1 MGGAAGFKF
10 RYMRKLLLQLHLWV
24 GLTAGAV
31 LAVMGLTGS
40 LYVFQPEL
48 TVALYPEHY
57 KSSNPEATPVDVR
70 LVVRNA
76 EEQFGSQVTSI
87 FFPVR
92 ELENYIVKVKGNKQF
107 LFFDAATGNYVGQLE
122 KRRGVM
128 DEVLDLHRHLT
139 VGDTGALITGTSALL
154 LAFVLLTTGLY
165 LWMPR
170 RMRNLK
176 DGLRLKANASFKR
189 RNFDLHKVF
198 GFYLSLP
205 LFLAAITGSYFG
217 FQEQI
222 QNAVDKLT
230 LAKEPTPYV
239 KALRSSYQEE
249 TAPLTVYQA
258 LDRMDALY
266 PGYVRRTL
274 VMAPDSAAT
283 LNLTYLASAELEAG
297 PQYRP
302 MVYLDQYT
310 GAVVYDYNPHTAPIG
325 RKLTRNW
332 FVPIH
337 FGEIGG
343 WLTRVLWFFLGLTPA
358 MLWVTGI
365 VMWQG
370 RSKKK
375 EKSSVKVRRGIVAR
389 KI

>member
-1 MGGAAGFKF
+1 
-10 RYMRKLLLQLHLWV
+10 MRKFLLQLHLWI

-31 LAVMGLTGS
+31 LAFVGLTGS

-48 TVALYPEHY
+48 TVALYPDHY
-57 KSSNPEATPVDVR
+57 KSSQPGTAPVDVR
-70 LVVRNA
+70 LVIRNA
-76 EEQFGSQVTSI
+76 EKEFGASVTSI

-128 DEVLDLHRHLT
+128 DTVLDLHRHLT
-139 VGDTGALITGTSALL
+139 MGDTGALITGLSALL

-170 RMRNLK
+170 KKRNLK

-189 RNFDLHKVF
+189 RNFDLHNVF
-198 GFYLSLP
+198 GFYFSVP
-205 LFLAAITGSYFG
+205 LFLAAVTGVYFG
-217 FQEQI
+217 FQEKTQTV
-222 QNAVDKLT
+222 VDKLT

-239 KALRSSYQEE
+239 KALQSAYPADG
-249 TAPLTVYQA
+249 TAPLTVFQA

-266 PGYVRRTL
+266 PSYVRRTL
-274 VMAPDSAAT
+274 TLAPDSLGT
-283 LNLTYLASAELEAG
+283 LNMTYLASSDLEAG
-297 PQYRP
+297 SQDRP
-302 MVYLDQYT
+302 MVYLNQYT
-310 GAVVYDYNPHTAPIG
+310 GDVVYDYNPHTAPLG
-325 RKLTRNW
+325 RQLTRNW

-343 WLTRVLWFFLGLTPA
+343 WITRILWFFLGLMPA
-358 MLWVTGI
+358 LLWVTGI
-365 VMWQG
+365 VMWRG
-370 RSKKK
+370 KSKKK
-375 EKSSVKVRRGIVAR
+375 KKRGYVKVKGGVMA
-389 KI
+389 

>member
-1 MGGAAGFKF
+1 
-10 RYMRKLLLQLHLWV
+10 MRKLLLQLHLWI

-31 LAVMGLTGS
+31 LAFVGLTGS

-48 TVALYPEHY
+48 TVALYPEQY
-57 KSSNPEATPVDVR
+57 KSSDPGGVTVDVS
-70 LVVRNA
+70 LVVSKA
-76 EEQFGSQVTSI
+76 EEQFGAPVTNI

-128 DEVLDLHRHLT
+128 DTVLEMHRQLT
-139 VGDTGALITGTSALL
+139 IGDTGALITGISALL

-170 RMRNLK
+170 KKRNLK

-189 RNFDLHKVF
+189 RNYDLHNVF
-198 GFYLSLP
+198 GFYFSIP
-205 LFLAAITGSYFG
+205 LFLAAVTGVYFG
-217 FQEQI
+217 FQEKTQ
-222 QNAVDKLT
+222 AVVDKLT
-230 LAKEPTPYV
+230 FAKEPTPFV
-239 KALRSSYQEE
+239 KALQSSQP
-249 TAPLTVYQA
+249 TQGIAPLSVYQA
-258 LDRMDALY
+258 IDRMDDLY

-274 VMAPDSAAT
+274 VMAPDSAGT
-283 LNLTYLASAELEAG
+283 LNLTYLATSDLEAG
-297 PQYRP
+297 PQDRP

-310 GAVVYDYNPHTAPIG
+310 GAIVYEYNPHTAPIG
-325 RKLTRNW
+325 RQLTRNW

-343 WLTRVLWFFLGLTPA
+343 WITRILWFFLGLMPA
-358 MLWVTGI
+358 TLWVTGI
-365 VMWQG
+365 VMWRG
-370 RSKKK
+370 KNRKKNKRSN
-375 EKSSVKVRRGIVAR
+375 VQVRGGAKAENLT
-389 KI
+389 KITAK

>member
-1 MGGAAGFKF
+1 
-10 RYMRKLLLQLHLWV
+10 MRKFLLQLHLWI

-31 LAVMGLTGS
+31 LAFVGLTGS
-40 LYVFQPEL
+40 LYVFQSEL
-48 TVALYPEHY
+48 TVALYPEQY
-57 KSSNPEATPVDVR
+57 KSSDPEAAPVDVR

-76 EEQFGSQVTSI
+76 EKEFGASVTNI

-128 DEVLDLHRHLT
+128 DTVLDLHRHLT
-139 VGDTGALITGTSALL
+139 MGDTGALITGISALL

-170 RMRNLK
+170 KKRNLK

-189 RNFDLHKVF
+189 RNFDLHNVF
-198 GFYLSLP
+198 GFYFSVP
-205 LFLAAITGSYFG
+205 LFLAAVTGVYFG
-217 FQEQI
+217 FQEKTQTV
-222 QNAVDKLT
+222 VDKLT

-239 KALRSSYQEE
+239 KALQSTYPADG

-266 PGYVRRTL
+266 LGYVRRTL
-274 VMAPDSAAT
+274 TLAPDSLGT
-283 LNLTYLASAELEAG
+283 LNLTYLASSDLEAG
-297 PQYRP
+297 PQDRP
-302 MVYLDQYT
+302 MVYLNQYT
-310 GAVVYDYNPHTAPIG
+310 GDIVYDYNPHTAPLG
-325 RKLTRNW
+325 RQLTRNW

-343 WLTRVLWFFLGLTPA
+343 WITRILWFVLGLMPA

-365 VMWQG
+365 VMWRG
-370 RSKKK
+370 KSKKK
-375 EKSSVKVRRGIVAR
+375 KKRGYVKVKGGVMA
-389 KI
+389 